1 MQITADT
8 LDLKPPRPGRWSMPL
23 VLALVAHGLLV
34 GALTWGVHWQR
45 DAEPVS
51 FEAELW
57 SAVAQRAAPR
67 AVEPPPPP
75 PVREPKVK
83 PEPKPEPRPEPQPEP
98 KVEPPKPDT
107 RAADIATA
115 EAKKKKL
122 EDEKR
127 AAAEKAAKEKA
138 EKAAKEKAAKEKA
151 EQLKA
156 ERAERDKKLAEQKKQ
171 AQEKAEAKARQEKEA
186 AAATEKLRQENLR
199 RMMGQAG
206 ATGDANATGTALR
219 SSGPSA
225 GYAGRVNAAIRP
237 NVLLTED
244 IPGNPMAEVEVRS
257 APDGTVIS
265 RRLVRSSGSAAWDRA
280 ALAAIDRTGKLPRDT
295 DGRVPTP
302 MILEMRPRN

>member
-1 MQITADT
+1 MQITADN

-83 PEPKPEPRPEPQPEP
+83 PEPKPEPQPEP

-138 EKAAKEKAAKEKA
+138 EKAAKEKAAKERDAKEKA
-151 EQLKA
+151 EKAAREKA
-156 ERAERDKKLAEQKKQ
+156 ERAEQAKKQ
-171 AQEKAEAKARQEKEA
+171 AQEKADRERKAAEAI
-186 AAATEKLRQENLR
+186 EKLRQENLR

-206 ATGDANATGTALR
+206 ATGDANATGTAQR

>member
-83 PEPKPEPRPEPQPEP
+83 PEPKPEPEPEPQPEP

-127 AAAEKAAKEKA
+127 AAAEKAKKEKA
-138 EKAAKEKAAKEKA
+138 DKEKAAKEKA

-206 ATGDANATGTALR
+206 ATGDASATGTALR

-225 GYAGRVNAAIRP
+225 SYGGKVNAAIRP

-244 IPGNPMAEVEVRS
+244 IPGNPKADIEVRS
-257 APDGTVIS
+257 APDGTIIS
-265 RRLVRSSGSAAWDRA
+265 RRLTRSSGNPSWDKA
-280 ALAAIDRTGKLPRDT
+280 ALDAIDRTGKLPRDV
-295 DGRVPTP
+295 DGRVPSPLT
-302 MILEMRPRN
+302 IGMRPRD

>member
-1 MQITADT
+1 MQITADN

-83 PEPKPEPRPEPQPEP
+83 PEPKPEPEPEPQPEP

-127 AAAEKAAKEKA
+127 AAAEKAKKEKA
-138 EKAAKEKAAKEKA
+138 DKEKAAKEKA

-171 AQEKAEAKARQEKEA
+171 AQEKAEAKDGPG
-186 AAATEKLRQENLR
+186 R
-199 RMMGQAG
+199 RHGRCQCHWH
-206 ATGDANATGTALR
+206 GTAVQRTFGQLWR
-219 SSGPSA
+219 QSQRGHPPQ
-225 GYAGRVNAAIRP
+225 RP
-237 NVLLTED
+237 VD
-244 IPGNPMAEVEVRS
+244 
-257 APDGTVIS
+257 
-265 RRLVRSSGSAAWDRA
+265 
-280 ALAAIDRTGKLPRDT
+280 
-295 DGRVPTP
+295 
-302 MILEMRPRN
+302 

>member
-1 MQITADT
+1 
-8 LDLKPPRPGRWSMPL
+8 MPL

-83 PEPKPEPRPEPQPEP
+83 PEPQPEP

-138 EKAAKEKAAKEKA
+138 EKAAKDKAAKEQAAKEKA
-151 EQLKA
+151 EKAAREKA
-156 ERAERDKKLAEQKKQ
+156 ERAEQAKKQ
-171 AQEKAEAKARQEKEA
+171 AQEKADRERKAAE
-186 AAATEKLRQENLR
+186 ATEKLRQENLR

-206 ATGDANATGTALR
+206 ATGDANATGTAQR

>member
-1 MQITADT
+1 MQITADN

-83 PEPKPEPRPEPQPEP
+83 PEPKPEPQPEP

-138 EKAAKEKAAKEKA
+138 EKAAKEKAAKERDAKEKA
-151 EQLKA
+151 EKAAREKA
-156 ERAERDKKLAEQKKQ
+156 ERAEQAKKQ
-171 AQEKAEAKARQEKEA
+171 AQEKADRERKAAE
-186 AAATEKLRQENLR
+186 ATEKLRQENLR

-206 ATGDANATGTALR
+206 ATGDANATGTAQR

>member
-1 MQITADT
+1 MQITADN

-83 PEPKPEPRPEPQPEP
+83 PEPQPEP

-138 EKAAKEKAAKEKA
+138 EKAAKEKAAKEQAAKEKA
-151 EQLKA
+151 EKAAREKA
-156 ERAERDKKLAEQKKQ
+156 ERAEQAKKQ
-171 AQEKAEAKARQEKEA
+171 AQEKADRERKAAE
-186 AAATEKLRQENLR
+186 ATEKLRQENLR

-206 ATGDANATGTALR
+206 ATGDANATGTAQR

>member
-1 MQITADT
+1 
-8 LDLKPPRPGRWSMPL
+8 MPL

-83 PEPKPEPRPEPQPEP
+83 PEPKPEPQPEP

-138 EKAAKEKAAKEKA
+138 EKAAKEKAAKERDAKEKA
-151 EQLKA
+151 EKAAREKA
-156 ERAERDKKLAEQKKQ
+156 ERAEQAKKQ
-171 AQEKAEAKARQEKEA
+171 AQEKADRERKAAE
-186 AAATEKLRQENLR
+186 ATEKLRQENLR

-206 ATGDANATGTALR
+206 ATGDANATGTAQR

>member
-1 MQITADT
+1 MQITADN

-83 PEPKPEPRPEPQPEP
+83 PEPKPEPQPEP

-138 EKAAKEKAAKEKA
+138 EKAAKDKAAKEQAAKEKA
-151 EQLKA
+151 EKAAREKA
-156 ERAERDKKLAEQKKQ
+156 ERAEQAKKQ
-171 AQEKAEAKARQEKEA
+171 AQEKADRERKAAE
-186 AAATEKLRQENLR
+186 ATEKLRQENLR

-206 ATGDANATGTALR
+206 ATGDANATGTAQR